1 MTPAIRDQRQTEG
14 TPDVDFW
21 RYCRKEADRRNVP
34 AWMLAEEAFAHEDLT
49 RVSESARVRR

>member
-1 MTPAIRDQRQTEG
+1 MTPATRDHRQIEQ

-49 RVSESARVRR
+49 RISGNARVRR